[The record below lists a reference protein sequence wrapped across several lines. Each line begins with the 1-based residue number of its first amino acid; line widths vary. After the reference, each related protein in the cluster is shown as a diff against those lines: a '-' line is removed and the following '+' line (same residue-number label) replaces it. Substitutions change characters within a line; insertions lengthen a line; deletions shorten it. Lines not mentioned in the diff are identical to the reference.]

1 MVEIMVLD
9 SCDIEETAIFSG
21 CGLQQIW
28 GRKKERKKEEKT
40 RRPQMT
46 CMAETSTLRRG
57 YLSSKSLQCTGKS
70 FGIINTTQAPSQVGD
85 DSDVDDELD
94 RMAAAAADDLS
105 DDGLDAG
112 VEAALDILLRVGC
125 RNSLGEIDRQR
136 ECAQTTNGNTLKTMA
151 VTSREEQMK
160 PITTLE

>member
-1 MVEIMVLD
+1 MLFVRHKNSPLCDGQLKHIQLQYCGVKMHLRHRQPDVLRE
-9 SCDIEETAIFSG
+9 SESRAKSSSLFSFLAIFSG

-28 GRKKERKKEEKT
+28 GRKKGRKKEEKT

-70 FGIINTTQAPSQVGD
+70 FGIINNTQAPSQVGD

-105 DDGLDAG
+105 DDGDRKSTRL
-112 VEAALDILLRVGC
+112 
-125 RNSLGEIDRQR
+125 NS
-136 ECAQTTNGNTLKTMA
+136 
-151 VTSREEQMK
+151 SH
-160 PITTLE
+160 P

>member
-1 MVEIMVLD
+1 
-9 SCDIEETAIFSG
+9 
-21 CGLQQIW
+21 
-28 GRKKERKKEEKT
+28 
-40 RRPQMT
+40 MT

-105 DDGLDAG
+105 NDGLDAG

-125 RNSLGEIDRQR
+125 RNSLEEIVRQR
-136 ECAQTTNGNTLKTMA
+136 ECIQTTSGNICNRNFKVRLVGPQEATL
-151 VTSREEQMK
+151 S
-160 PITTLE
+160 TLSDNEHVLQ